1 MSAKHSNFERGINVM
16 TREEKIVNLTTIRA
30 KAEEA
35 AKAYNEAYQSGK
47 FDDAKKRE
55 EEVKNLVN
63 EYTGNVR
70 EMCFEDCKNSDDAML
85 TAVKTLSY
93 VTIRAKMNPVE
104 GVAVPVMQI
113 EDTEKVIDLLKLK
126 KFCGGKLGANENW
139 DHMIQKMNFTLT
151 AQKCKDLGIDPK
163 KVHDSYSMSEIAKQ
177 YDLGKNPASNT
188 NLLKTLQVIVTA
200 MLGEGYKATS
210 HDVNYLTSIYSKKS
224 RKALTVACA
233 NHRYLTAYICEICH
247 RIVTGASYDVQYKVK
262 KEG

>member
-1 MSAKHSNFERGINVM
+1 M
-16 TREEKIVNLTTIRA
+16 TKEEKVVQLTTIRA
-30 KAEEA
+30 KAE
-35 AKAYNEAYQSGK
+35 AKAKEYNDAYQAGK
-47 FDDAKKRE
+47 FEEANKAN

-63 EYTGNVR
+63 EYTGIVR
-70 EMCFEDCKNSDDAML
+70 DMCFEDCKNSDDAML
-85 TAVKTLSY
+85 TAVRTLTY
-93 VTIRAKMNPVE
+93 QTIKAKANTVE
-104 GVAVPVMQI
+104 GVNVPVLQI
-113 EDTEKVIDLLKLK
+113 EDAERVIDLLRLK
-126 KFCGGKLGANENW
+126 KFCGGKLGADENW
-139 DHMIQKMNFTLT
+139 EHIIQKMNFTLT

-163 KVHDSYSMSEIAKQ
+163 RVNDSYSMSEIARQ

-188 NLLKTLQVIVTA
+188 NLLKTLNLVVSA

-247 RIVTGASYDVQYKVK
+247 RIVTGASYDVLFKAK